1 MDHHEHAVS
10 ALLDRATADL
20 ATDPHRVVA
29 RGMARGRAL
38 RRRRRA
44 GTAVATV
51 AVLGVIGAGAA
62 AVPHLRAGEPTEG
75 VATAPTGSPSEQ
87 TKQTPPA
94 GRRFGIDPAKT
105 AAVLEQLL
113 PEGKVRG
120 RKAWSSDEPVRY
132 QGGSLVWNGGLVS
145 MFLEREDDRGAPRR
159 PRERCLDSGGY
170 VECAELPNGDWY
182 TTRTLEEP
190 AAGVEHAG
198 IWSTAVSLFT
208 VDGFTLTATAY
219 NGPGEKHVRPTAAEP
234 VLDGPQLERIVR
246 DPVWLEDPQ

>member
-29 RGMARGRAL
+29 GGMARGRAL

-44 GTAVATV
+44 GTAVAAV
-51 AVLGVIGAGAA
+51 VVLGVIGAGAA
-62 AVPHLRAGEPTEG
+62 AVPQPRGGEPTVG
-75 VATAPTGSPSEQ
+75 VAAEPTASPSEQ
-87 TKQTPPA
+87 AEPA
-94 GRRFGIDPAKT
+94 SRRFGTDPAKT

-113 PEGKVRG
+113 PEGEVRD
-120 RKAWSSDEPVRY
+120 RKAWSSDEPGKY

-145 MFLEREDDRGAPRR
+145 MLLEREDDRGAPRG
-159 PRERCLDSGGY
+159 PQERCLDSGGY
-170 VECAELPNGDWY
+170 VECAGLPNGDWY

-190 AAGVEHAG
+190 AAGVEHTG